1 MNGLLIQWG
10 YVTSNWTE
18 KDIISYTSSTTYQL
32 LLTPIKS
39 SNTTFYISAFR
50 VSASKISLKTHSP
63 AETADGISW
72 ITIGY

>member
-18 KDIISYTSSTTYQL
+18 KEIISYTSSTTYQL
-32 LLTPIKS
+32 FLTPIES

-63 AETADGISW
+63 SGSAGGISW